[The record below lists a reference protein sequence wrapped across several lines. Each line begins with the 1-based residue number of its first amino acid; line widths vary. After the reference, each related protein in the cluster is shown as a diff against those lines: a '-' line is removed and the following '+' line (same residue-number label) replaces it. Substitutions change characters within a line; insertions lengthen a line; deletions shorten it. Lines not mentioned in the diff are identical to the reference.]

1 MNGPQIPHDGPE
13 PGEGS
18 GPDALDRA
26 YQRASAGDASRP
38 GPQVREAILARARE
52 SMSAPERL
60 RPRGRS
66 AANDGRWHWRAAAG
80 IATFGLVGLLSWHFL
95 GIEPPSMAARQAAKS
110 VPYAPAAQRTAA
122 PAPTAGAT
130 APQASESAALQ
141 MASTAPPAPAPAPAP
156 ARAPAPELA
165 LATSVAP
172 APAVNAAAA
181 SARLASRAAD
191 LTVPAGALG
200 WPDRVRRAVR
210 MLYPELY
217 GAASASGS
225 RPAQTVTIA
234 LNADGSVHASS
245 RAAGT
250 GVAPAP
256 ADAAALIRES
266 LELAPAE
273 LASYGV
279 IASADGVTIVYGI
292 RRPQGANGSGTR

>member
-1 MNGPQIPHDGPE
+1 
-13 PGEGS
+13 
-18 GPDALDRA
+18 
-26 YQRASAGDASRP
+26 
-38 GPQVREAILARARE
+38 
-52 SMSAPERL
+52 
-60 RPRGRS
+60 
-66 AANDGRWHWRAAAG
+66 
-80 IATFGLVGLLSWHFL
+80 
-95 GIEPPSMAARQAAKS
+95 
-110 VPYAPAAQRTAA
+110 
-122 PAPTAGAT
+122 
-130 APQASESAALQ
+130 
-141 MASTAPPAPAPAPAP
+141 
-156 ARAPAPELA
+156 
-165 LATSVAP
+165 
-172 APAVNAAAA
+172 
-181 SARLASRAAD
+181 
-191 LTVPAGALG
+191 
-200 WPDRVRRAVR
+200 